1 MNEEGRLTASAL
13 LSVQPSGSIAPM
25 LNVQQAPDDRY
36 QRFADLAPFV
46 RDAIGTIT
54 ALSPAQRLD
63 VAFLEREFIPALGLN
78 DELLHEQPPE
88 LAPSFGRG
96 LHLWQYPNQLAP
108 YLAWLARNASG
119 ISSYME
125 IGCRWGGMF
134 ILVAEWLRHS
144 GAELRTVIALDP
156 IAPTPF
162 ISTYFDLLQEQ
173 AGIEPV
179 YIQDFSTSPLVG
191 AHVDRLKP
199 DFVFIDGDH
208 SLRGAM
214 QDHLLVRSHASII
227 VHHDI
232 RSQACPD
239 TTLLWKAL
247 KEFEAP
253 GFDAFEFISQ
263 YPSVNGSF
271 LGIGAMK
278 RRP

>member
-1 MNEEGRLTASAL
+1 
-13 LSVQPSGSIAPM
+13 M
-25 LNVQQAPDDRY
+25 LNAQLAQADRYQADRY
-36 QRFADLAPFV
+36 QRFADLAV
-46 RDAIGTIT
+46 TVGDAINAIAG
-54 ALSPAQRLD
+54 LNPAQRTD
-63 VAFLEREFIPALGLN
+63 VDFLEREFIPALGLN

-88 LAPSFGRG
+88 LAPNFGKG

-108 YLAWLARNASG
+108 YLAWLARNSSG
-119 ISSYME
+119 VSSYME

-134 ILVAEWLRHS
+134 VLVTEWLRNS
-144 GAELRTVIALDP
+144 GADLKTVIALDP

-162 ISTYFDLLQEQ
+162 ISTYFDLLQQQ
-173 AGIEPV
+173 AAIEPI

-208 SLRGAM
+208 SLRGAL
-214 QDHLLVRSHASII
+214 QDHLLVRSHARII

-232 RSQACPD
+232 HSQACPD

-247 KEFEAP
+247 KQFEAP
-253 GFDAFEFISQ
+253 SFDTFEFTSQ
-263 YPSVNGSF
+263 YLSINGSF

-278 RRP
+278 RRSAQM

>member
-1 MNEEGRLTASAL
+1 
-13 LSVQPSGSIAPM
+13 M
-25 LNVQQAPDDRY
+25 LNAQFAPADRY

-46 RDAIGTIT
+46 REAIGTIA
-54 ALSPAQRLD
+54 ALTPAQRLD
-63 VAFLEREFIPALGLN
+63 VEFLEREFIPALGLN
-78 DELLHEQPPE
+78 DELLREQPPE
-88 LAPSFGRG
+88 LAPYFGRG
-96 LHLWQYPNQLAP
+96 LHLWQYPSQLAP
-108 YLAWLARNASG
+108 YLAWLAGNASG

-134 ILVAEWLRHS
+134 ILVTEWLRHS
-144 GAELRTVIALDP
+144 GADLKTVIALDP

-173 AGIEPV
+173 ASIEPV
-179 YIQDFSTSPLVG
+179 YIQDFSTSPLVA

-208 SLRGAM
+208 SLRGAL
-214 QDHLLVRSHASII
+214 QDHLLVRSHASIV

-232 RSQACPD
+232 HSQACPD

-278 RRP
+278 RRQA